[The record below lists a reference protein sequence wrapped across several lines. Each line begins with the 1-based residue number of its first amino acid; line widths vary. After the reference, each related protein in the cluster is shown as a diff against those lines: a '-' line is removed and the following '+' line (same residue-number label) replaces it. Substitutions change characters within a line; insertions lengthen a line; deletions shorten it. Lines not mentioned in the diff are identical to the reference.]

1 MIITNKYCATMISL
15 ISYFLI
21 IRNCF
26 IQRRIS
32 NWFCWTFQWT
42 QTLFLPVDRSSLTHS
57 PWIPASTVCP
67 SSSQASPLG
76 FSSRPWISLH
86 PFSPLTLSLVSSWV
100 LYQNYILSVTH
111 KDLTSLTW
119 KVELCSPA
127 YPSVWRGIGSR
138 GEGNAWGLW
147 NQRGPHSP
155 SDPACIG
162 PALASALLS
171 VKRGK

>member
-1 MIITNKYCATMISL
+1 MSLWLNDLPKLIPVRLCSPSDIS
-15 ISYFLI
+15 SSG
-21 IRNCF
+21 RP
-26 IQRRIS
+26 
-32 NWFCWTFQWT
+32 WAHAVW
-42 QTLFLPVDRSSLTHS
+42 SSLTHS
-57 PWIPASTVCP
+57 PRIPAPTVCP